1 MIIDFIFY
9 FSIIYNKPIIGE
21 EWMADKDLSLK
32 DYLADASVFADI
44 FNLAFRRSGFVV
56 DPKDLRE
63 VDSVQVMAT
72 PLKKPVSR
80 AGGGVKT
87 VAYRERLHDVLK
99 MMVLEEDGKRKEILL
114 GIEGQSKRARYM
126 PLRIWQ
132 YEDQTMAWAM
142 KRHVARRRGEPP
154 LPGLISVVLYMRPGK
169 WPGAVRLSQL
179 QQRPKGRIRQYMND
193 VRMNVLTVE
202 EISRHDIDSFYSE
215 IGVIANAIV
224 YADNPRKLWRIL
236 GKSKKAQHLSVQ
248 AAGVINEYTN
258 LGLEVQEEQ
267 ECVNMCNAKEFW
279 MKEGEKKSEKK
290 WLKKGE
296 KKGIRIGREQG
307 IKIGEERTQKKMLK
321 QGIQLEI
328 EEVVMLMRELNS
340 SFEEIIKRLQKRY
353 QLSRHEAMRQA
364 KKAMA

>member
-1 MIIDFIFY
+1 
-9 FSIIYNKPIIGE
+9 
-21 EWMADKDLSLK
+21 MADKDLSLK

-87 VAYRERLHDVLK
+87 VVYRERLHDVLK
-99 MMVLEEDGKRKEILL
+99 MIVLEEDGKRKEILL
-114 GIEGQSKRARYM
+114 GIEGQSKRSRYM

-132 YEDQTMAWAM
+132 YEDQTMEWAM

-154 LPGLISVVLYMRPGK
+154 LPGLITVVLYMRPGK
-169 WPGAVRLSQL
+169 WPGAVSLSQL
-179 QQRPKGRIRQYMND
+179 QQRPKGRIGRYMND
-193 VRMNVLTVE
+193 VQMNVLTVE

-224 YADNPRKLWRIL
+224 YADNPRKLWRIF

-279 MKEGEKKSEKK
+279 MTEGVKIGEKKGVKIGEMKNEKK
-290 WLKKGE
+290 WLKKVE
-296 KKGIRIGREQG
+296 KIEFQKGIEAVITHLLR
-307 IKIGEERTQKKMLK
+307 KNTP
-321 QGIQLEI
+321 
-328 EEVVMLMRELNS
+328 
-340 SFEEIIKRLQKRY
+340 FEEMIADLQEQFR
-353 QLSRHEAMRQA
+353 LSRREAMRQA
-364 KKAMA
+364 KKVMA

>member
-1 MIIDFIFY
+1 
-9 FSIIYNKPIIGE
+9 
-21 EWMADKDLSLK
+21 MADKDLSLK

-44 FNLAFRRSGFVV
+44 FNLAFKRSGFVI

-63 VDSVQVMAT
+63 LDSVQVMAT
-72 PLKKPVSR
+72 PLKRPVSR
-80 AGGGVKT
+80 EEGGMKT
-87 VAYRERLHDVLK
+87 VVYRQRLHDVLK
-99 MMVLEEDGKRKEILL
+99 MIVVEEDGKRKELL
-114 GIEGQSKRARYM
+114 IGIEGQSKRSRYM
-126 PLRIWQ
+126 PLRVWQ

-142 KRHVARRRGEPP
+142 KRHIARSRGDQQ

-179 QQRPKGRIRQYMND
+179 QQRPKGRIGRYMND

-224 YADNPRKLWRIL
+224 YADNPRKLWRIF

-248 AAGVINEYTN
+248 AAGVVNEYTN
-258 LGLEVQEEQ
+258 LGLEIQEEQ

-279 MKEGEKKSEKK
+279 MKEGEKKGEKKGVKIGEKIGVKIGEMKNEKK
-290 WLKKGE
+290 WLKKVE
-296 KKGIRIGREQG
+296 KMEFQKGIEAVITHLLR
-307 IKIGEERTQKKMLK
+307 KNTQ
-321 QGIQLEI
+321 
-328 EEVVMLMRELNS
+328 
-340 SFEEIIKRLQKRY
+340 FEEMIVDLQEQFR
-353 QLSRHEAMRQA
+353 LSRREAMRQV